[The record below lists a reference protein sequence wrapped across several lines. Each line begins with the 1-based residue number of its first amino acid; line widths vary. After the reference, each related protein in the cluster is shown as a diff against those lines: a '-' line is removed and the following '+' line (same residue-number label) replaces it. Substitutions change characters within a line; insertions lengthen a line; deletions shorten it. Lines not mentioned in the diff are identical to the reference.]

1 MTLPPRRSPRETSEP
16 ASSGSVK
23 SGAVSPG
30 LSRSPPVA
38 SSSCLDGDATLP
50 AVPPPEPAAG
60 PRPPTIR
67 PVRKAGLEPA
77 HPKEPEPKSGASA
90 SSATCAQQTEYAVMR
105 SARASPAEQLPQEW
119 LDRSE
124 GVAAVGDRVLLRV
137 AVLRQRAG
145 VPGRDEDRVVAE
157 AVGATRRTSQ
167 PALDPAL
174 AALHAAVRQRDDG
187 SAHERGAAV
196 FVRHVGDLLEQEGEI
211 GAVPLLAARVR
222 AGRRPRPASG
232 EDAWRPAEDV
242 DGKARVVGDGR
253 EAGGLGEGNGLEPCV
268 AEEGHLGLSDVR
280 RVVDGAGAHHLE
292 VELVDQRCEDLPQL
306 VHLVLVASR
315 EDQPAPHPNRSRAA
329 ASRAARWRRVSS
341 SQPVVARS
349 RSSPSIA
356 RSNGSPSAVP
366 CTSTNRP
373 SPVMTRF
380 RSVWAPESS
389 G

>member
-1 MTLPPRRSPRETSEP
+1 MVTPTYPHPPRRNLRP
-16 ASSGSVK
+16 A
-23 SGAVSPG
+23 
-30 LSRSPPVA
+30 
-38 SSSCLDGDATLP
+38 
-50 AVPPPEPAAG
+50 
-60 PRPPTIR
+60 TIR

-90 SSATCAQQTEYAVMR
+90 SSATCAQQTGYAVMR
-105 SARASPAEQLPQEW
+105 SGRASPAEQLPQEW

-124 GVAAVGDRVLLRV
+124 GVAAVGDRVLLHV

-145 VPGRDEDRVVAE
+145 VPGRNEDRVVAE
-157 AVGATRRTSQ
+157 AVGAPRRTSQ

-187 SAHERGAAV
+187 R
-196 FVRHVGDLLEQEGEI
+196 
-211 GAVPLLAARVR
+211 
-222 AGRRPRPASG
+222 
-232 EDAWRPAEDV
+232 
-242 DGKARVVGDGR
+242 ARVVGDGR

-268 AEEGHLGLSDVR
+268 ADEGHLGLSDVR
-280 RVVDGAGAHHLE
+280 RVVDVAGAHHLE
-292 VELVDQRCEDLPQL
+292 VELVDQRCED
-306 VHLVLVASR
+306 
-315 EDQPAPHPNRSRAA
+315 QPAPHPNRSRAG